1 MVLFA
6 SLVIVVLGGLMFFG
20 IDPSQKSA
28 EVGKIERVQPLAI
41 AEAPKAV
48 AKPKPPEPVVVEV
61 PDIPY
66 NATEKEAEKM
76 LASKGLEL
84 GEVKKEANDEY
95 DKGGVFWQD
104 PLPGVRIKE
113 GEAVGITLSAGPK
126 KEEAGDK
133 KGSKDDPPDPA
144 TQDLYLTVP
153 KMGLYDN
160 YVANTADEAV
170 MDSGAIKLPST
181 GFPWQPNANTYVA
194 AHVLG
199 YSGTGSYMQFAGL
212 PSMTY
217 GDEILLSDADGTVY
231 KYAVSEI
238 LTVTPQDNWVTNP
251 VAGKDMVTLQT
262 CVNPPYYDQRLVVRA
277 ERVGIDEA

>member
-20 IDPSQKSA
+20 IDPTQRSA
-28 EVGKIERVQPLAI
+28 EVNTVRRVQPLAI
-41 AEAPKAV
+41 AGAPEAV
-48 AKPKPPEPVVVEV
+48 AKPEPVVVKV

-66 NATEKEAEKM
+66 NATEEEAEK
-76 LASKGLEL
+76 LLLSKGLKL

-95 DKGGVFWQD
+95 DKGGVFWQN
-104 PLPGVRIKE
+104 PLPGEQIRE
-113 GEAVGITLSAGPK
+113 GKPVGITLSTGPK
-126 KEEAGDK
+126 KEEKSDK
-133 KGSKDDPPDPA
+133 NASSEDPADPA

-170 MDSGAIKLPST
+170 MDNGAIKLPST

-217 GDEILLSDADGTVY
+217 GDEVLLSDADGTVY

-238 LTVTPQDNWVTNP
+238 LTVTPQDNWVTDP

-277 ERVGIDEA
+277 ERVGVDEA